1 MLKFALKMALALG
14 IAGVAATS
22 GQAGI
27 LAGLPESTLT
37 AITESLDN
45 TVKAEVLVRRAPV
58 VRRGPA
64 VVVAPRVVGPPRM
77 AGPRVV
83 VGPRVAWGRG
93 VRPFVR
99 RPHYGLIIG
108 GVALGSIIAATAYGV
123 IPPRPAPNLC
133 WYWADPAMINGYW
146 DYC

>member
-1 MLKFALKMALALG
+1 MLRFALKLALTLG
-14 IAGVAATS
+14 IAGAAATNS
-22 GQAGI
+22 QAGI

-45 TVKAEVLVRRAPV
+45 TVKAEVVVRGPV
-58 VRRGPA
+58 VRRGP
-64 VVVAPRVVGPPRM
+64 VVVGPRVVGPPRM
-77 AGPRVV
+77 AGPGVV

-93 VRPFVR
+93 VRPFVS

-123 IPPRPAPNLC
+123 VPARPAPNLC